1 MHDPNATSCRL
12 PTRYK
17 LPVKEVFC
25 AFLQE
30 GVPPNRDFA
39 LRRMTV
45 TKLSDTVDLILK
57 QKGRDIWSVSPDQS
71 VYEAIKKRWQTR
83 EWGH

>member
-1 MHDPNATSCRL
+1 MIPMATSCRL

-30 GVPPNRDFA
+30 GVTPNRDFA

-45 TKLSDTVDLILK
+45 MKLSDTVDLILK
-57 QKGRDIWSVSPDQS
+57 QKGRDIWYLAAVEVPA
-71 VYEAIKKRWQTR
+71 VAGQTWR
-83 EWGH
+83 IDGHQL